1 MTRRPLAVG
10 LLAAASTVAVLA
22 VAAPAD
28 AAQRPPRPK
37 VELSTSTGTFSELA
51 GGALVSAQMDGRPFG
66 GEATAVLLADDGSPP
81 APGVCEPATV
91 SFGLDGRARRFVSAV
106 ATGEVCGQFVQP
118 PFIATQVFTG
128 RYEVGDSSRRAIV
141 GTDGFLEVRL
151 GDDGSA
157 SLFLIDT

>member
-10 LLAAASTVAVLA
+10 LLAAASTIGVLA

-37 VELSTSTGTFSELA
+37 VDITSSTGTFTGLG
-51 GGALVSAQMDGRPFG
+51 GGALVSAQMDGKPFG
-66 GEATAVLLADDGSPP
+66 GEATAVLLADDGSLPV
-81 APGVCEPATV
+81 PGACEPATV
-91 SFGLDGRARRFVSAV
+91 SFGLDGRARRFVSAA

-128 RYEVGDSSRRAIV
+128 CYDVGDSSRRAIV
-141 GTDGFLEVRL
+141 GTDGFLEIRL